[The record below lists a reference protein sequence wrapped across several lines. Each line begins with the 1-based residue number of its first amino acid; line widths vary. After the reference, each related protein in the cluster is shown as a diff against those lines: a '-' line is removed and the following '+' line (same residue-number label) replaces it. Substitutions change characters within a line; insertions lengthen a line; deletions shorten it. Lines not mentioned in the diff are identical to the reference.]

1 MVLATGKNGAVRFCR
16 DYWKLD
22 VATNLD
28 VFPLPRINDSLDLHA
43 HTKYFTI
50 LDLSSGLWQVLMD
63 PQTRERTVF
72 CTPEGLYEFLAMPFG

>member
-1 MVLATGKNGAVRFCR
+1 MVLATGKNGAVRFCI

-50 LDLSSGLWQVLMD
+50 LDLISGLWQVLMD

-72 CTPEGLYEFLAMPFG
+72 CTPEGWYEFLALPFG